1 MNSVGKVWAIVRKDL
16 ALQRRSREML
26 NSMFIFAL
34 IVILIFSFS
43 FELRVERVSVVA
55 PGVLW
60 VAFTFAGMLGLG
72 RSFILESD
80 QGCLEGL
87 LLCPVDRSVIYF
99 GKMLGNLLFILM
111 TEAVILPLCLAL
123 FNLPF
128 KLLLLPTIFLG
139 TVGFSAVGTLF
150 SAMTVH
156 MRAREVMLPILLF
169 PIVMPA
175 LIAAVRLTGGVLDG
189 QPWSDMRHWLQLLV
203 GFDVMFL
210 SVSTMAFDYVVE
222 E

>member
-1 MNSVGKVWAIVRKDL
+1 MKSLEKVWTIVHKDL
-16 ALQRRSREML
+16 VMQSRSREML

-34 IVILIFSFS
+34 IVILIFNFS
-43 FELRVERVSVVA
+43 FELRVGSVNEVA

-60 VAFTFAGMLGLG
+60 VAFVFAGMLGLG

-87 LLCPVDRSVIYF
+87 LLCPVDRSIIYF
-99 GKMLGNLLFILM
+99 GKMLGNLFFISM
-111 TEAVILPLCLAL
+111 TEAVILPLYFAL

-128 KLLLLPTIFLG
+128 SLLLLPIILLG
-139 TVGFSAVGTLF
+139 TVGFSSVGTLF

-156 MRAREVMLPILLF
+156 IRAREVMLPILLF

-175 LIAAVRLTGGVLDG
+175 LIAAVKLTGGVLDG
-189 QPWSDMRHWLQLLV
+189 QPWSEMRHWLQLLI
-203 GFDVMFL
+203 GFDVIFL
-210 SVSTMAFDYVVE
+210 SVSYMAFDYVVE

>member
-1 MNSVGKVWAIVRKDL
+1 MKAVGKVWAIILKDL

-34 IVILIFSFS
+34 IVILVFSFS
-43 FELRVERVSVVA
+43 FELRVERVKQIA

-60 VAFTFAGMLGLG
+60 VAFTFAGMLGLS

-80 QGCLEGL
+80 QGCLDGL

-99 GKMLGNLLFILM
+99 GKMLSNLLFISI
-111 TEAVILPLCLAL
+111 TEAIILPLYFAL

-128 KLLLLPTIFLG
+128 KLLLLPIIVLG

-156 MRAREVMLPILLF
+156 VRAREVMLPILLF

-175 LIAAVRLTGGVLDG
+175 LIAAVKLTGGILDG
-189 QPWSDMRHWLQLLV
+189 QAWSEMTHWLQLLV
-203 GFDVMFL
+203 GFDVIFL
-210 SVSTMAFDYVVE
+210 AVSYMAFDYVVE